1 MWGRWVC
8 TVWAGTALRLW
19 IARFNSSVMLSA
31 EHGPR
36 HSQSGRECDD
46 GARITLDGV
55 GLGKGK
61 GKDPATGRSV
71 FFEHGCRTGRATV
84 KYPGY

>member
-1 MWGRWVC
+1 
-8 TVWAGTALRLW
+8 
-19 IARFNSSVMLSA
+19 MLSV
-31 EHGPR
+31 EHGPG

-61 GKDPATGRSV
+61 GKIRPPVAVYFLSMVAELVGQR
-71 FFEHGCRTGRATV
+71 
-84 KYPGY
+84 